1 MAGIK
6 SLDKVLAKVERKIP
20 AAAEVWSESTLEGFR
35 DGWADWYS
43 GYALPV
49 LVRVVPNLPPKTG
62 NIRENVLR
70 RVVPVAT
77 AISEAS
83 KRYRAY
89 KASKVMEESRAL
101 VRVE

>member
-20 AAAEVWSESTLEGFR
+20 ATAEVWAENTLEGFR
-35 DGWADWYS
+35 TDWGEWYN
-43 GYALPV
+43 GFALPV

-70 RVVPVAT
+70 RCVPVAT
-77 AISEAS
+77 GISEAS

-89 KASKVMEESRAL
+89 KASKILEESKAL